1 MSVIHPLR
9 TFIDVE
15 ASGLDM
21 RQSYPI
27 EVAWVDSLGN
37 SDSALIRPDL
47 EWLYWDPEAEAVHG
61 ISRDTLFRQGQPL
74 GQVAERLSEALGMD
88 KVYSDA
94 PDFDGQWIDV
104 LFQAAG
110 LERDF
115 NIVDLRVLY
124 SEIGALAAARFQE
137 EISQSVPTHRAED
150 DARRYALAYQ
160 NAIGSL

>member
-1 MSVIHPLR
+1 MC
-9 TFIDVE
+9 
-15 ASGLDM
+15 
-21 RQSYPI
+21 QSYPI

-47 EWLYWDPEAEAVHG
+47 EWLFWDPEAEAVHG

-104 LFQAAG
+104 LFQAAE

-124 SEIGALAAARFQE
+124 SEIGALAATRFQE
-137 EISQSVPTHRAED
+137 EISRSVPTHRAED

-160 NAIGSL
+160 NAIGSS